1 MTTQS
6 LTVVTVHGW
15 GSSPRTWSDVPW
27 PKAWKVIDYTVPGHA
42 VRVDEGPW
50 TIPAASEDLACFIR
64 RSVPD
69 GQRVLLVAHS
79 MGGQLSAL
87 VNAHHP
93 DLICG
98 EVVVDPAYGGSAAEG
113 DNAPALLARLRR
125 DAYGIMEH
133 FVQGAFSDF
142 LSQSARETILDDIH
156 RANPVAL
163 ADFYAS
169 EYLDRGAFGLLRH
182 TAEVTGLRTKPVLG
196 IYGTQARGRMER
208 SVDPSPLP
216 VDISVWK
223 GGHGHFLHM
232 EDPSR
237 FVGDVD
243 AFVSRY
249 DLDAGLTGR

>member
-1 MTTQS
+1 M
-6 LTVVTVHGW
+6 V
-15 GSSPRTWSDVPW
+15 
-27 PKAWKVIDYTVPGHA
+27 DYTVPGHA
-42 VRVDEGPW
+42 ARIDDGPW
-50 TIPAASEDLACFIR
+50 TIPAACEDLACFIR

-87 VNAHHP
+87 VNAHYP

-98 EVVVDPAYGGSAAEG
+98 EVVVDPAYGGSDAEG
-113 DNAPALLARLRR
+113 DHAPALLDRLRG
-125 DAYGIMEH
+125 DAHGTMED

-142 LSQSARETILDDIH
+142 LPRSARETILDDIY
-156 RANPVAL
+156 RTNPVAL

-196 IYGTQARGRMER
+196 IYASQVRGRMER
-208 SVDPSPLP
+208 SVDPGQLP
-216 VDISVWK
+216 VDISVWQ

-237 FVGDVD
+237 FADDVD
-243 AFVSRY
+243 AFVDHY
-249 DLDAGLTGR
+249 GLGADPVVR